1 MAVTPLAPGKWQF
14 VDINGEP
21 LVAGKVYHY
30 YPGGTTPRDT
40 YQNYAGTILNSN
52 PITLDSRGQAPIWG
66 SGRYRQIVED
76 ADGNEI
82 WDRETFAPEASMSA
96 DVVMF
101 KEGNPDQATQLIG
114 GEFVT
119 RGINFAADFE
129 GSGGLTPETEP
140 ASDYVVDI
148 QVNGVSIGT
157 ATRDISEAEW
167 VFATTGNTEQE
178 APAQSELKFYGPLTP
193 GTIAGFGLTLKGTE
207 VA

>member
-1 MAVTPLAPGKWQF
+1 MPVAPLPPGKVQF
-14 VDINGEP
+14 IDGDGAP

-30 YPGGTTPRDT
+30 YPNGTTPKDT
-40 YQNYAGTILNSN
+40 WQNYGATILNSN

-82 WDRETFAPEASMSA
+82 WDRETFVSEATMAA

-101 KEGNPDQATQLIG
+101 FGGNPDQPTQLLG
-114 GEFVT
+114 GEFIT
-119 RGINFAADFE
+119 RAINFAADLE

-140 ASDYVVDI
+140 DADYTVTI
-148 QVNGVSIGT
+148 EVNGVVIAT
-157 ATRDISEAEW
+157 ATRDVSEAEW